1 MSGGMMIEFDNVS
14 LRLSA
19 FALHEVSLTIMAGD
33 YYFIMGPSGA
43 GKTILLEAL
52 AGLHIPDEGR
62 ILLKGEDI
70 TGIPPEMRKIGLVYQ
85 DYSLFPHM
93 TVEKNIGFGLRM
105 QGLHHPERKKRVDTL
120 MKKLGVGHL
129 AQRAPLTLSGG
140 EMQRVAIAR
149 ALAIEPEILL
159 LDEPLSALDPI
170 MRDFFVDELR
180 ELHRE
185 QGLTI
190 VQVTHE
196 RHEALNL
203 GTRMALIRDGR
214 LEQEGAIDDV
224 FVRPRTRTAAE
235 FMGFENIIPG
245 IVSDAGGPD
254 CRFDTGTVSFSCS
267 TKAIKGENGAVCIRA
282 DDISVREKTD
292 PGTDRDNTYRG
303 KIVAVNPSGPMVRID
318 VDIGLNIVM
327 VMSRKTFESRHLK
340 KGSEIVLTVSP
351 DDIYI
356 ISTGT
361 PDTTCS

>member
-1 MSGGMMIEFDNVS
+1 
-14 LRLSA
+14 
-19 FALHEVSLTIMAGD
+19 
-33 YYFIMGPSGA
+33 
-43 GKTILLEAL
+43 
-52 AGLHIPDEGR
+52 
-62 ILLKGEDI
+62 
-70 TGIPPEMRKIGLVYQ
+70 
-85 DYSLFPHM
+85 
-93 TVEKNIGFGLRM
+93 
-105 QGLHHPERKKRVDTL
+105 
-120 MKKLGVGHL
+120 
-129 AQRAPLTLSGG
+129 
-140 EMQRVAIAR
+140 
-149 ALAIEPEILL
+149 
-159 LDEPLSALDPI
+159 
-170 MRDFFVDELR
+170 
-180 ELHRE
+180 
-185 QGLTI
+185 